1 MDVDHANEDF
11 LFTMELVLGG
21 SAYVVYSTHSHRPKK
36 PKYRLIVLVDRAMSP
51 DEYAAVSRKLA

>member
-36 PKYRLIVLVDRAMSP
+36 PKYRLIVQ
-51 DEYAAVSRKLA
+51 